1 MSLKA
6 RQELCDS
13 VRERYRASAKKE
25 KKKILDEFAAAAGY
39 HRKHAIRVLNREKA
53 QKLVPV
59 LRRSRPPRIYTP
71 DVQEALETVWK
82 AADRICSKRLAPYI
96 GTFVKSLERHGHLR
110 LAPETRRRL
119 LSMSAA
125 TMDRILYGVRHA
137 GAPRPRSFPSGCP
150 TLKAKIPVR
159 TFDDWNEAGPGYVE
173 ADLVCH
179 CGDYTG
185 GSFINSFVLT
195 DVETGWTECLPL
207 LYKDAGFVIH
217 AFKEARRRFPFPIR
231 GLDTDNGTEF
241 ITYKLYE
248 YCLGEGITF
257 TRSRPWKKNDQ
268 CFVEQKN
275 GHVVRR
281 LIGYDRYEGLGP
293 AHVLDQLYK
302 VIRLYVNFFQPS
314 MRLLSKSRNGA
325 KTHRLYDEARTP
337 YDRILTSG
345 NVSRRIK
352 TNVRRRY
359 RELDPVVLLAEIER
373 LQDEL
378 WCYAHQNIGMRSCAS
393 DRTRN
398 DLHRYASPGTSG
410 DGLEAR
416 PGSEK
421 TMEPAD
427 AQVPAPPRRT
437 YRTTKKKL
445 NRAPRWWMT
454 RADAF
459 EDVWGQVKSWLNE
472 TPYVATTILLERLQA
487 EYPGKYP
494 DNKLRT
500 LQRRVKAWR
509 LIQITA
515 PEIEFRAGDSLPGL
529 DQIELVI
536 NFSMNIGN
544 EGVG

>member
-13 VRERYRASAKKE
+13 IRERYRASGKKE

-53 QKLVPV
+53 KKLVPV

-110 LAPETRRRL
+110 LAPESRRRL

-137 GAPRPRSFPSGCP
+137 GTPRPQSFPSGCP

-159 TFDDWNEAGPGYVE
+159 TFDDWNETGPGYVE

-179 CGDYTG
+179 CGNYAG
-185 GSFINSFVLT
+185 GSFINSLVLT

-207 LYKDAGFVIH
+207 LYKDADFVLK
-217 AFKEARRRFPFPIR
+217 AFKDARSRFPFPIR
-231 GLDTDNGTEF
+231 GLDTDNGSEF
-241 ITYKLYE
+241 ITHKLFE

-325 KTHRLYDEARTP
+325 RTHRLYDEARTP
-337 YDRILTSG
+337 YERILTSAK
-345 NVSRRIK
+345 VPRRIK
-352 TNVRRRY
+352 TNVRRQY
-359 RELDPVVLLAEIER
+359 RGLDPVVLLAEIQR

-378 WCYAHQNIGMRSCAS
+378 WRYAHQDISMRSHQS
-393 DRTRN
+393 NITRN
-398 DLHRYASPGTSG
+398 DLQKYAYAAAGG
-410 DGLEAR
+410 DGQE
-416 PGSEK
+416 PGSGSEETPQQK
-421 TMEPAD
+421 VSKPTT
-427 AQVPAPPRRT
+427 PPNRT
-437 YRTTKKKL
+437 YRKSKKRK
-445 NRAPRWWMT
+445 RVRWWKT
-454 RADAF
+454 QVDAF
-459 EDVWGQVKSWLNE
+459 EDVWDQVKSWLDE
-472 TPYVATTILLERLQA
+472 TPYLATTILLERLQA
-487 EYPGKYP
+487 EHPGKYP

-509 LIQITA
+509 LKQIEE
-515 PEIEFRAGDSLPGL
+515 PEGRFGAGDSLPDL

-536 NFSMNIGN
+536 KFGTEIGN
-544 EGVG
+544 ESVG

>member
-13 VRERYRASAKKE
+13 VRERYRASAKKG

-39 HRKHAIRVLNREKA
+39 HRKHAIRVLNGEKA
-53 QKLVPV
+53 EKPVPV
-59 LRRSRPPRIYTP
+59 LRRNGPPRIYTP
-71 DVQEALETVWK
+71 NVQEALETVWK

-96 GTFVKSLERHGHLR
+96 GTFVKSLERHGHLD

-159 TFDDWNEAGPGYVE
+159 TFDEWNEAGPGYVE

-179 CGDYTG
+179 CGNYAG
-185 GSFINSFVLT
+185 GSFINSLVLT

-207 LYKDAGFVIH
+207 LYKDADFVLK
-217 AFKEARRRFPFPIR
+217 AFKQARSRFPFPIR
-231 GLDTDNGTEF
+231 GLDTDNGSEF
-241 ITYKLYE
+241 ITHKLFE
-248 YCLGEGITF
+248 YCQHEQITF

-325 KTHRLYDEARTP
+325 RTHRLYDEARTP
-337 YDRILTSG
+337 YDRILTSAK
-345 NVSRRIK
+345 VPRRIK
-352 TNVRRRY
+352 TNVRRQY
-359 RELDPVVLLAEIER
+359 RGLDPVVLLAEIER

-378 WCYAHQNIGMRSCAS
+378 WRYAHQDISMRSRAS
-393 DRTRN
+393 NSARN
-398 DLHRYASPGTSG
+398 DLRKYAFASASG
-410 DGLEAR
+410 DGQNSGLR
-416 PGSEK
+416 SKKTSEQEVK
-421 TMEPAD
+421 STTPAK
-427 AQVPAPPRRT
+427 RT
-437 YRTTKKKL
+437 YRKSKKRKKRVL
-445 NRAPRWWMT
+445 WWIT
-454 RADAF
+454 RVDAF
-459 EDVWGQVKSWLNE
+459 EDVWDQVKSWLDE
-472 TPYVATTILLERLQA
+472 TPYLATTILLERLQA
-487 EYPGKYP
+487 KHPGKYP

-509 LIQITA
+509 LSQIEA
-515 PEIEFRAGDSLPGL
+515 PEREFPEGDSLPDI

-536 NFSMNIGN
+536 NFGSKMGN
-544 EGVG
+544 ESVG

>member
-13 VRERYRASAKKE
+13 IRERYRQSARID

-39 HRKHAIRVLNREKA
+39 HRKHAIRALGREKPEKPA
-53 QKLVPV
+53 RVS
-59 LRRSRPPRIYTP
+59 RRSRPPRIYTP

-96 GTFVKSLERHGHLR
+96 GTFIKSLERHGHLN
-110 LAPETRRRL
+110 LTPVTRRRL

-207 LYKDAGFVIH
+207 LYKDADFVLK
-217 AFKEARRRFPFPIR
+217 AFKQVRSRFPFPIR
-231 GLDTDNGTEF
+231 GLDTDNGSEF
-241 ITYKLYE
+241 ITHKLYE

-314 MRLLSKSRNGA
+314 MRLLAKSRNGA

-337 YDRILTSG
+337 YDRILTSD

-352 TNVRRRY
+352 REIRHKY
-359 RELDPVVLLAEIER
+359 RGLDPVVLLGEIER

-378 WCYAHQNIGMRSCAS
+378 WCYAHQKVGIRSRS
-393 DRTRN
+393 PNRTPN
-398 DLHRYASPGTSG
+398 DLRKYASAGSSG
-410 DGLEAR
+410 DGLEDR

-427 AQVPAPPRRT
+427 VQVPTPPRRT
-437 YRTTKKKL
+437 YRKTKKKFK
-445 NRAPRWWMT
+445 RAPRWWTT

-509 LIQITA
+509 LKQITA
-515 PEIEFRAGDSLPGL
+515 PEIEFRGGDSLPGL
-529 DQIELVI
+529 DQIELVVKLGTE
-536 NFSMNIGN
+536 IGN
-544 EGVG
+544 ESVG